1 MDEWSFFL
9 IKVSFYAK
17 LFKAISSCPIFFLG
31 GGPERRSKVI
41 IVAQWT
47 EIQEKVSERVGGEI
61 PAIRLPFPRHPR
73 RRRGVPKLPDLHLR
87 CTGSTCGRAPSF
99 LQPLPGPLRK
109 LHRETLGALVTE
121 HGRLSATSRR
131 VVMLMVMEHRQ
142 GPAERR
148 CRMADQKGAREHL
161 TKSQSLQCVL
171 KEELFRSCSWV

>member
-87 CTGSTCGRAPSF
+87 CTGSTCG
-99 LQPLPGPLRK
+99 PLRK

-131 VVMLMVMEHRQ
+131 VVMLMVMDAQ
-142 GPAERR
+142 TGT
-148 CRMADQKGAREHL
+148 CGA
-161 TKSQSLQCVL
+161 SVSNG
-171 KEELFRSCSWV
+171 RSEGGSGTPH